1 MASRSGAA
9 QPAEPTA
16 LALQVYL
23 LGPPAVAWADH
34 PLAVPRRQV
43 RALLYRL
50 AACPQPVPREHL
62 CFLFWPD
69 TSECI
74 CHRQLSH
81 LLTHLRLALPAPEV
95 LLDTDDHVGLDPHRV
110 WSDAAAFIR
119 LRATPEPQRPT
130 KAHQQALDLYR
141 GPFLTGFSLPN
152 SPEFEAWVAMERQS
166 LERLYLEALV
176 SMIEEQTAR
185 GAYDDAI
192 ACAQRYLATDDLAEE
207 VHSRLMVLYAVTGN
221 RRAALR
227 QFELCVAVLE
237 RELGISPLPETRAI
251 HQAVLEGRPPLPG
264 LRVHTRALRIPK
276 QTEAKTGN
284 THYPELCQH
293 YLDAD

>member
-1 MASRSGAA
+1 MASHSQSA
-9 QPAEPTA
+9 QSAETTSS
-16 LALQVYL
+16 ALQIYL
-23 LGPPAVAWADH
+23 LGSPAVAWAGQ

-50 AACPQPVPREHL
+50 AAHLQPVPREHL

-69 TSECI
+69 TPECL

-110 WSDAAAFIR
+110 WSDAAAFLR
-119 LRATPEPQRPT
+119 LRATPEPQRRT
-130 KAHQQALDLYR
+130 MALQQALDLYR
-141 GPFLTGFSLPN
+141 GPFLIGFSLPN
-152 SPEFEAWVAMERQS
+152 SPEFESWAAMERQS
-166 LERLYLEALV
+166 WERLYLETPM

-192 ACAQRYLATDDLAEE
+192 AYAQRYLATDDLAEE
-207 VHSRLMVLYAVTGN
+207 VHSRLMVLYAATGN
-221 RRAALR
+221 RCAALR
-227 QFELCVAVLE
+227 QFERCVAVLE
-237 RELGISPLPETRAI
+237 RELGISPQPETRAI
-251 HQAVLEGRPPLPG
+251 HQAIMEGRSPLQG
-264 LRVHTRALRIPK
+264 SSLHTRALRVLE
-276 QTEAKTGN
+276 QAEARAGN
-284 THYPELCQH
+284 TNYPELCQH